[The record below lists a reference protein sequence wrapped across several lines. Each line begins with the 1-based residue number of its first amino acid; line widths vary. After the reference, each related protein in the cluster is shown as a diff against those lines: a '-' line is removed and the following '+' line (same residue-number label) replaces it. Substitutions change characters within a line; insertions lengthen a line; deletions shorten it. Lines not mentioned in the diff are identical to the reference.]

1 MDSLKGSIVN
11 LVLVVVDCNHR
22 GWPERLKVLVYG
34 YEGSRIMVDGLK
46 LRGRE

>member
-1 MDSLKGSIVN
+1 MYSLKGSIVN
-11 LVLVVVDCNHR
+11 LVLVVACHHR
-22 GWPERLKVLVYG
+22 GSPERLKVLVYG